1 MIDVFLSF
9 GGIMKELFLWMTI
22 FIIVYLF
29 YLFFIILRKKKL
41 ELFSNNTCYKYL
53 VKVYH
58 LNETNLNLKK
68 MAHIIALANA
78 FIIATTFIVIDF
90 IVNFYLKM
98 LVALITLLL
107 LQLLTYHIIGTL
119 LKRREKNV

>member
-1 MIDVFLSF
+1 
-9 GGIMKELFLWMTI
+9 MKELLSWMTI
-22 FIIVYLF
+22 FVIVYLF

-78 FIIATTFIVIDF
+78 FIIATTFVVIDF
-90 IVNFYLKM
+90 IGNFYLKM

-107 LQLLTYHIIGTL
+107 LQLLTYHIVGTL

>member
-1 MIDVFLSF
+1 
-9 GGIMKELFLWMTI
+9 MKEIILW
-22 FIIVYLF
+22 FIIYVIVYLF
-29 YLFFIILRKKKL
+29 YLFFVILRKKKL

-58 LNETNLNLKK
+58 LNETNLKK

-90 IVNFYLKM
+90 IENFYLKM